1 MLPGSA
7 GEHRLRQ
14 VVNEM
19 TTTVL
24 MPKLGESVVEGKIG
38 RWLKQV
44 GDVVREFE
52 PLLEVETDK
61 VTTEVTATTAGTLL
75 QVLHP
80 EGAIVAVDTP
90 IALIG
95 PAGAET
101 SPAPAEPVART
112 METGQARSPLV
123 ARATGQTWVSP
134 VVGRIAAE
142 HGIDPSS
149 VVGTGDG
156 GRVTKKDILAFL
168 ETRPAVA
175 PAPPDEL
182 AAWEQPGTGELFRP
196 SEEQPGSPVN
206 ASATI
211 SVSDQTAGE
220 TIPLNAM
227 RRAIAEHMVRSVS
240 TSPHVTTVFDV
251 DLSRVLAHRQ
261 ANKADYARDGANL
274 TYTPYFV
281 AAIVA
286 GLKRHPTVNASWAD
300 NAVRLHKQAHIG
312 VAVAL
317 GEDGLIVP
325 VIRNADALNLLGLAR
340 AVNDLAERARRR
352 QLRPDETQ
360 GGTFTL
366 TNHGVSGS
374 LFATPIINQ
383 PQCAILAA
391 GKIEKRVVVVT
402 RDGIDSIA
410 IKTMCFIGLTFD
422 HRMLDGAS
430 ADAFMST
437 VKATLEGWA

>member
-1 MLPGSA
+1 MF
-7 GEHRLRQ
+7 
-14 VVNEM
+14 
-19 TTTVL
+19 TTVL

-44 GDVVREFE
+44 GDDVREFE

-75 QVLHP
+75 QVLHG
-80 EGAIVAVDTP
+80 EGAVVAVDTP

-95 PAGAET
+95 TAGLEL
-101 SPAPAEPVART
+101 PPVPAEPVMRMVEAV
-112 METGQARSPLV
+112 QARSPLA
-123 ARATGQTWVSP
+123 ARATGQSWVSP
-134 VVGRIAAE
+134 VVGRMAAE
-142 HGIDPSS
+142 HGID
-149 VVGTGDG
+149 VADVTGTGDG
-156 GRVTKKDILAFL
+156 GRVTKKDILAFI
-168 ETRPAVA
+168 ETRAT

-196 SEEQPGSPVN
+196 SEEQPGTPVRAPT
-206 ASATI
+206 ASAAPA
-211 SVSDQTAGE
+211 SSQTAGE
-220 TIPLNAM
+220 TVPLTAM

-240 TSPHVTTVFDV
+240 TSPHVTTIFEV
-251 DLSRVLAHRQ
+251 DLSRVVAHRQ
-261 ANKADYARDGANL
+261 ANKADFARDGANL

-286 GLKRHPTVNASWAD
+286 GLKEYPAVNASWAD
-300 NAVRLHKQAHIG
+300 NAVRLHKPVNVG

-317 GEDGLIVP
+317 GEDGLVVP
-325 VIRNADALNLLGLAR
+325 VIRNSDALNLLGLAR

-352 QLRPDETQ
+352 QLKPDETQ

-366 TNHGVSGS
+366 TNHGTSGS

-391 GKIEKRVVVVT
+391 GKIEKRVVVVS
-402 RDGIDSIA
+402 RDGVDSIA

-422 HRMLDGAS
+422 HRMLDGAG

-437 VKATLEGWA
+437 VKAVLEGWA

>member
-1 MLPGSA
+1 
-7 GEHRLRQ
+7 
-14 VVNEM
+14 
-19 TTTVL
+19 

-44 GDVVREFE
+44 GDAVREFE

-61 VTTEVTATTAGTLL
+61 VTTEVTATVAGTLL
-75 QVLHP
+75 QVLHAD
-80 EGAIVAVDTP
+80 GAVVAVDTP
-90 IALIG
+90 IAVIG
-95 PAGAET
+95 PAGAEIAQA
-101 SPAPAEPVART
+101 PAPAETHSRT
-112 METGQARSPLV
+112 VETVQSRSPLA
-123 ARATGQTWVSP
+123 ARATGQSWVSP
-134 VVGRIAAE
+134 VVGRMAAE
-142 HGIDPSS
+142 HGIDVAT
-149 VVGTGDG
+149 VVGTGEG
-156 GRVTKKDILAFL
+156 GRVTKKDVLAFI
-168 ETRPAVA
+168 ETRGVA
-175 PAPPDEL
+175 PAPVEL

-196 SEEQPGSPVN
+196 SEEQPGTPVT
-206 ASATI
+206 AAPD
-211 SVSDQTAGE
+211 VSQTAGE
-220 TIPLNAM
+220 TIPLSAM
-227 RRAIAEHMVRSVS
+227 RRAIAEHMLRSVS

-251 DLSRVLAHRQ
+251 DLSRVAAHRQ
-261 ANKADYARDGANL
+261 ANKAVFERDGANL

-286 GLKRHPTVNASWAD
+286 GLKKHPSVNASWAD
-300 NAVRLHKQAHIG
+300 NAVRLHKAVNVG

-340 AVNDLAERARRR
+340 AINDLGERARRR
-352 QLRPDETQ
+352 QLKPDETQ

-366 TNHGVSGS
+366 TNHGASGS

-402 RDGIDSIA
+402 RDGVDSIA

-422 HRMLDGAS
+422 HRMLDGAG

-437 VKATLEGWA
+437 VKAALEGWA

>member
-1 MLPGSA
+1 
-7 GEHRLRQ
+7 
-14 VVNEM
+14 M
-19 TTTVL
+19 TTTVR

-44 GDVVREFE
+44 GDAVREFE

-61 VTTEVTATTAGTLL
+61 VTTEVTATVAGTLL
-75 QVLHP
+75 QVLHAD
-80 EGAIVAVDTP
+80 GAVVAVDTP
-90 IALIG
+90 IAVIG
-95 PAGAET
+95 PAGAEIAQA
-101 SPAPAEPVART
+101 PAPAETHSRT
-112 METGQARSPLV
+112 VETVQSRSPLA
-123 ARATGQTWVSP
+123 ARATGQSWVSP
-134 VVGRIAAE
+134 VVGRMAAE
-142 HGIDPSS
+142 HGIDVAT
-149 VVGTGDG
+149 VVGTGEG
-156 GRVTKKDILAFL
+156 GRVTKKDVLAFI
-168 ETRPAVA
+168 ETRGVA
-175 PAPPDEL
+175 PAPVEL

-196 SEEQPGSPVN
+196 SEEQPGTPVT
-206 ASATI
+206 AAPD
-211 SVSDQTAGE
+211 VSQTAGE
-220 TIPLNAM
+220 TIPLSAM
-227 RRAIAEHMVRSVS
+227 RRAIAEHMLRSVS

-251 DLSRVLAHRQ
+251 DLSRVAAHRQ
-261 ANKADYARDGANL
+261 ANKAVFERDGANL

-286 GLKRHPTVNASWAD
+286 GLKKHPSVNASWAD
-300 NAVRLHKQAHIG
+300 NAVRLHKAVNVG

-340 AVNDLAERARRR
+340 AINDLGERARRR
-352 QLRPDETQ
+352 QLKPDETQ

-366 TNHGVSGS
+366 TNHGASGS

-402 RDGIDSIA
+402 RDGVDSIA

-422 HRMLDGAS
+422 HRMLDGAG

-437 VKATLEGWA
+437 VKAALEGWA

>member
-1 MLPGSA
+1 
-7 GEHRLRQ
+7 
-14 VVNEM
+14 
-19 TTTVL
+19 

-44 GDVVREFE
+44 GDAVREFE

-61 VTTEVTATTAGTLL
+61 VTTEVTATVAGTLL
-75 QVLHP
+75 QVLHAD
-80 EGAIVAVDTP
+80 GAVVAVDTP
-90 IALIG
+90 IAVIG
-95 PAGAET
+95 PAGAEIAQA
-101 SPAPAEPVART
+101 PAPAETHSRT
-112 METGQARSPLV
+112 VETVQSRSPLA
-123 ARATGQTWVSP
+123 ARATGQSWVSP
-134 VVGRIAAE
+134 VVGRMAAE
-142 HGIDPSS
+142 HGIDVAT
-149 VVGTGDG
+149 VVGTGEG
-156 GRVTKKDILAFL
+156 GRVTKKDVLAFI
-168 ETRPAVA
+168 ETRGVA
-175 PAPPDEL
+175 PAPVEL

-196 SEEQPGSPVN
+196 SEEQPGTPVT
-206 ASATI
+206 AAPD
-211 SVSDQTAGE
+211 VSQTAGE
-220 TIPLNAM
+220 TIPLSAM
-227 RRAIAEHMVRSVS
+227 RRAIAEHMLRSVS

-251 DLSRVLAHRQ
+251 DLSRVAAHRQ
-261 ANKADYARDGANL
+261 ANKAVFERDGANL

-286 GLKRHPTVNASWAD
+286 GLKKHPSVNASWAD
-300 NAVRLHKQAHIG
+300 NAIRLHKAVNVG

-340 AVNDLAERARRR
+340 AINDLGERARRR
-352 QLRPDETQ
+352 QLKPDETQ

-366 TNHGVSGS
+366 TNHGASGS

-402 RDGIDSIA
+402 RDGVDSIA

-422 HRMLDGAS
+422 HRMLDGAG

-437 VKATLEGWA
+437 VKAALEGWA

>member
-1 MLPGSA
+1 
-7 GEHRLRQ
+7 
-14 VVNEM
+14 M
-19 TTTVL
+19 TTTVR

-44 GDVVREFE
+44 GDAVREFE

-61 VTTEVTATTAGTLL
+61 VTTEVTATVAGTLL
-75 QVLHP
+75 QVLHAD
-80 EGAIVAVDTP
+80 GAVVAVDTP
-90 IALIG
+90 IAVIG
-95 PAGAET
+95 PAGAEIAQA
-101 SPAPAEPVART
+101 PAPAETHSRT
-112 METGQARSPLV
+112 VETVQSRSPLA
-123 ARATGQTWVSP
+123 ARATGQSWVSP
-134 VVGRIAAE
+134 VVGRMAAE
-142 HGIDPSS
+142 HGIDVAT
-149 VVGTGDG
+149 VVGTGEG
-156 GRVTKKDILAFL
+156 GRVTKKDVLAFI
-168 ETRPAVA
+168 ETRGVA
-175 PAPPDEL
+175 PAPVEL

-196 SEEQPGSPVN
+196 SEEQPGTPVT
-206 ASATI
+206 AAPD
-211 SVSDQTAGE
+211 VSQTAGE
-220 TIPLNAM
+220 TIPLSAM
-227 RRAIAEHMVRSVS
+227 RRAIAEHMLRSVS

-251 DLSRVLAHRQ
+251 DLSRVAAHRQ
-261 ANKADYARDGANL
+261 ANKAVFERDGANL

-286 GLKRHPTVNASWAD
+286 GLKKHLSVNASWAD
-300 NAVRLHKQAHIG
+300 NAVRLHKAVNVG

-340 AVNDLAERARRR
+340 AINDLGERARRR
-352 QLRPDETQ
+352 QLKPDETQ

-366 TNHGVSGS
+366 TNHGASGS

-402 RDGIDSIA
+402 RDGVDSIA

-422 HRMLDGAS
+422 HRMLDGAG

-437 VKATLEGWA
+437 VKAALEGWA

>member
-1 MLPGSA
+1 
-7 GEHRLRQ
+7 
-14 VVNEM
+14 
-19 TTTVL
+19 

-44 GDVVREFE
+44 GDAVREFE

-61 VTTEVTATTAGTLL
+61 VTTEVTATVAGTLL
-75 QVLHP
+75 QVLHAD
-80 EGAIVAVDTP
+80 GAVVAVDTP
-90 IALIG
+90 IAVIG
-95 PAGAET
+95 PAGAEIAQA
-101 SPAPAEPVART
+101 PAPAETHSRT
-112 METGQARSPLV
+112 VETVQSRSPLA
-123 ARATGQTWVSP
+123 ARATGQSWVSP
-134 VVGRIAAE
+134 VVGRMAAE
-142 HGIDPSS
+142 HGIDVAT
-149 VVGTGDG
+149 VVGTGEG
-156 GRVTKKDILAFL
+156 GRVTKKDVLAFI
-168 ETRPAVA
+168 ETRGVA
-175 PAPPDEL
+175 PAPVEL

-196 SEEQPGSPVN
+196 SEEQPGTPVT
-206 ASATI
+206 AAPD
-211 SVSDQTAGE
+211 VSQTAGE
-220 TIPLNAM
+220 TIPLSAM
-227 RRAIAEHMVRSVS
+227 RRAIAEHMLRSVS

-251 DLSRVLAHRQ
+251 DLSRVAAHRQ
-261 ANKADYARDGANL
+261 ANKAVFERDGANL

-286 GLKRHPTVNASWAD
+286 GLKKHPSVNASWAD
-300 NAVRLHKQAHIG
+300 NAVRLHKAVNVG

-340 AVNDLAERARRR
+340 AINDLGERARRR
-352 QLRPDETQ
+352 QLKPDETQ

-366 TNHGVSGS
+366 TNHGASGS

-402 RDGIDSIA
+402 RDGVDSIA

-422 HRMLDGAS
+422 HRMLDGAG
-430 ADAFMST
+430 ADAFMGT
-437 VKATLEGWA
+437 VKAALEGWA